1 MNGCFFLWQLYV
13 DYLTWKIISSFK
25 KQLVIQE
32 ITDEKLLDGGQY

>member
-13 DYLTWKIISSFK
+13 DYLTWEIISSFK

-32 ITDEKLLDGGQY
+32 IIDEKLLGGGQY